1 MAAGSGCLIPDFDRA
16 VLSQEGEEAHVA
28 CCHDDHVSY
37 LEGRP
42 PFSPLRSG
50 SVPQPDR
57 ARGGP
62 PADVS
67 RHMFFIELPTAQHY
81 QVSNTDASNPAQ
93 QIAEI
98 AAEVLDS
105 IRGGR

>member
-1 MAAGSGCLIPDFDRA
+1 MAAGLGCLILGFDRA
-16 VLSQEGEEAHVA
+16 VLSQEGQEAHVA
-28 CCHDDHVSY
+28 CYHDDHVSY

-42 PFSPLRSG
+42 PSNPLRSG

-57 ARGGP
+57 ARGGR
-62 PADVS
+62 PAGIS
-67 RHMFFIELPTAQHY
+67 QHMFFAEPRAARYYQARNTGASKLAQEI
-81 QVSNTDASNPAQ
+81 P
-93 QIAEI
+93 EI